1 MNDLDKEHVL
11 HKVVAASA
19 FVFAL
24 MILPVAQYLLV
35 GTKPGETGQVA
46 GVSTDKTIT
55 QQNVQSPAECE
66 AQKQKDLS
74 DLATFETGKKQALLR
89 TYDAAVA
96 PYTAAEK
103 VLTGTPEHIQTEK
116 QALEG
121 LIDAEYQ
128 PYLAK
133 LSTVEQAVSKQ
144 RDEITARTCAAQ

>member
-1 MNDLDKEHVL
+1 MNDLDREHVL

-35 GTKPGETGQVA
+35 GNKTPETGQVA
-46 GVSTDKTIT
+46 GVSTDKTVT
-55 QQNVQSPAECE
+55 QQNVLSPSECE
-66 AQKQKDLS
+66 AQKQKDLT
-74 DLATFETGKKQALLR
+74 DLSTFEAGKKQALLR

-96 PYTAAEK
+96 PYTAAEQ
-103 VLTGTPEHIQTEK
+103 VLTGTPEKIQSEK
-116 QALEG
+116 QALES

-144 RDEITARTCAAQ
+144 RADITARNCAAQ